1 MDLCE
6 APRNPLNTTFEKLK
20 RIPAT
25 KGHFLCLFPTCG
37 VSVSASSSS
46 PRRPDGQIECQ
57 IARQDP
63 SGYMSAR
70 MPEHMSYVICQS
82 KCQIE
87 RQIKLSESMPQRI
100 SECTP
105 DRMPEYMSI
114 RMPHKMSECMP
125 EKCHGG
131 DHSK

>member
-6 APRNPLNTTFEKLK
+6 APRNPLNTTFEKLR

-25 KGHFLCLFPTCG
+25 KGHFPCLFPTCG
-37 VSVSASSSS
+37 VRVSASSSS

-70 MPEHMSYVICQS
+70 MPEHIYICHMS
-82 KCQIE
+82 IE
-87 RQIKLSESMPQRI
+87 M
-100 SECTP
+100 P
-105 DRMPEYMSI
+105 DRMPNKTVRKYATKNF
-114 RMPHKMSECMP
+114 RMHAR
-125 EKCHGG
+125 
-131 DHSK
+131 